1 MEAQAG
7 LIDQLDALWLEA
19 EIFGEVAPRLLT
31 LQAVAV
37 LLAVALMPSAA
48 VSAVGG
54 VAVVLTARLRDVRER
69 DAVHRDDEAV
79 KGLREILADA
89 IG

>member
-19 EIFGEVAPRLLT
+19 KIFGEVAPCLLA

-48 VSAVGG
+48 VSAVAEWPLCSRHAFGM
-54 VAVVLTARLRDVRER
+54 
-69 DAVHRDDEAV
+69 
-79 KGLREILADA
+79 
-89 IG
+89 

>member
-19 EIFGEVAPRLLT
+19 EIFGEVASGLLA

-37 LLAVALMPSAA
+37 LLAVALVPSAA

-54 VAVVLTARLRDVRER
+54 VAVVLTARLWDVRER
-69 DAVHRDDEAV
+69 YAVHRDDEAV
-79 KGLREILADA
+79 EGLREVLADA

>member
-7 LIDQLDALWLEA
+7 LIDQLDALRLEA
-19 EIFGEVAPRLLT
+19 EVLSEVASGLLA

-37 LLAVALMPSAA
+37 LLAVALVPSTA

-69 DAVHRDDEAV
+69 YAVHRDDEAV
-79 KGLREILADA
+79 EGLREILADA

>member
-7 LIDQLDALWLEA
+7 LIDQLDTLWLEA
-19 EIFGEVAPRLLT
+19 EILGEVASCLLT

-54 VAVVLTARLRDVRER
+54 VAVVLTARL
-69 DAVHRDDEAV
+69 
-79 KGLREILADA
+79 GM
-89 IG
+89 

>member
-19 EIFGEVAPRLLT
+19 EVFGEVASCLLA

-37 LLAVALMPSAA
+37 LLAVALMPSAG
-48 VSAVGG
+48 SAQWVEWPLCSRHAFGM
-54 VAVVLTARLRDVRER
+54 
-69 DAVHRDDEAV
+69 
-79 KGLREILADA
+79 
-89 IG
+89 